1 MRKIIQYMMMALI
14 AVVLASC
21 ANDISEESTPTVKSN
36 IRFVVDDFPMFEKPS
51 TRTIG
56 EEDKGKTAWAV
67 GDEICVKLESK
78 ELGTQTATLK
88 YNGVKFEIQDG
99 NSLCYLEGEPV
110 TAYAYYAPGRKYLND
125 DIISIYVIVLRLRL
139 RYSFNDIKP
148 SILIICSI
156 NVSGR
161 T

>member
-56 EEDKGKTAWAV
+56 EEDKGKTN
-67 GDEICVKLESK
+67 ILNLSKLADNGNRLSS
-78 ELGTQTATLK
+78 LPFHPHLMTSTAT
-88 YNGVKFEIQDG
+88 
-99 NSLCYLEGEPV
+99 
-110 TAYAYYAPGRKYLND
+110 
-125 DIISIYVIVLRLRL
+125 SIYRGCLVASDFSQFL
-139 RYSFNDIKP
+139 
-148 SILIICSI
+148 
-156 NVSGR
+156 
-161 T
+161 

>member
-56 EEDKGKTAWAV
+56 EEDKGK
-67 GDEICVKLESK
+67 SK
-78 ELGTQTATLK
+78 MLIFWKRRL
-88 YNGVKFEIQDG
+88 
-99 NSLCYLEGEPV
+99 NS
-110 TAYAYYAPGRKYLND
+110 TKM
-125 DIISIYVIVLRLRL
+125 ILRLQRRSMTSRL
-139 RYSFNDIKP
+139 HIVQNWKKNLQGSMN
-148 SILIICSI
+148 
-156 NVSGR
+156 
-161 T
+161 